1 MGSGVEEFRTWSW
14 VDGAGNLGVMGS
26 PGGWESMQG
35 EWSLGM
41 GSSRWEVRGGGSRV
55 NGGLELGQLSTTFGF
70 SFMVMHAQKSMIIL
84 GD

>member
-14 VDGAGNLGVMGS
+14 VDRARNLGVMGS

-41 GSSRWEVRGGGSRV
+41 GSSRWEVQGWWV
-55 NGGLELGQLSTTFGF
+55 
-70 SFMVMHAQKSMIIL
+70 
-84 GD
+84 